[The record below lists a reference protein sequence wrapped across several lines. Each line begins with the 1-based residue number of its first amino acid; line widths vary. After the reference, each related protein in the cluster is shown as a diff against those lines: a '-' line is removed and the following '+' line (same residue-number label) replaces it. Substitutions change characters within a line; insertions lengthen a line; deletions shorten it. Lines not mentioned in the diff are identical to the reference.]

1 VATSLQTGTYVSG
14 IKRRLAIDLGIFNSN
29 QPSLTWPISQ
39 PKISAHMIGQ
49 TISRYR
55 IVEKLGGGGMG
66 VVYKAEDTELG
77 RFVALKFL
85 PDVLADDAQALERFR
100 REARAASALNHPN
113 ICTIYE
119 IGKHE
124 GRPFIAM
131 EFLEG
136 TTLRSTIAGRPLSTE
151 TILDL
156 SIEIADAVNAAHAKE
171 IIHRDIKPAN
181 IFVTKRGV
189 KILDFGLAKMAA
201 DVRQS
206 GDGGAAA
213 LPTVSEEQ
221 LTSPGAAIGT
231 IAYMSPE
238 QVRARELD
246 VRTDLFSLGVV
257 LYEMATGTLPFR
269 GESAGAIFNAIL
281 ESKPTPA
288 VRLNPDVPVKLEEVI
303 NKCLEKDR
311 NLRYQHAS
319 DIRTDLRRLKR
330 DTDPAQ
336 KPTSSAATSRTF
348 LSSRMAIPA
357 VLALVL
363 ITLVGYLYFHR
374 GPKFTD
380 KDTIVLAEFDN
391 TTGDPVFD
399 GTLRQGLSVELEQ
412 SPFLS
417 LVTDEQIHQTLG
429 LMGKTDTKLTSAI
442 AREICQRRGSTAVL
456 NGAIAQIGSQY
467 LLTVKAVNCAS
478 GEVLASTNAQARDKD
493 HVLEALGN
501 ASSEIRRRL
510 GESLP
515 SLQKYNT
522 PLDQVTT
529 SSLPALQAY
538 SQATQALLE
547 KGGTAPIPFLK
558 RAIELDPNFAIA
570 YTILGVTY
578 NNVGELSLAA
588 DNLRQGFELRER
600 TSESEKYSISGLYYS
615 LVTQETNKANE
626 VYEEWARAYPRD
638 FVPQANLGANYY
650 YLGQFDK
657 AIQFL
662 TNSLRLDLDAG
673 FSYGFLGDAYR
684 SAGKLAESKEVYERA
699 IARNL
704 EVPEIHISRYMVAFL
719 EGDASEMQKQVA
731 WATGKAGGEDQL
743 LSIQSDSEAYFGH
756 FGRAQSLSQSA
767 FDSAQKNGLHET
779 AAYWLLNAALRKV
792 EVGEY
797 ALAKENVAS
806 ALGMGSNTTLQSLA
820 AMTLARVGEN
830 SRSQAITGDIR
841 KKEPLNEML
850 NGYWIPPVHA
860 VIELNRGRT
869 QQALELLKPSS
880 GYEFGPFS
888 LHLVY
893 VRGEAYLKA
902 RNGKQAAAEFQ
913 NIIDHRAVVTN
924 DVLGA
929 LAHLQL
935 GRAYALYG
943 DTAKSKAAYQDF
955 LTLWKDADPEIP
967 ILKQAQTEYAKLQ

>member
-1 VATSLQTGTYVSG
+1 
-14 IKRRLAIDLGIFNSN
+14 
-29 QPSLTWPISQ
+29 
-39 PKISAHMIGQ
+39 MIGQ

-85 PDVLADDAQALERFR
+85 PDDLANDAQALERFR

-119 IGKHE
+119 IGKHD
-124 GRPFIAM
+124 GRSFIAM

-136 TTLRSTIAGRPLSTE
+136 TTLRSTIAGRPLATE
-151 TILDL
+151 KILDL
-156 SIEIADAVNAAHAKE
+156 SIEITDAVDAAHAKG

-189 KILDFGLAKMAA
+189 AKVLDFGLAKMTA
-201 DVRQS
+201 DLRQL

-213 LPTVSEEQ
+213 LPTVSAEQ
-221 LTSPGAAIGT
+221 LTSPGAAMGT
-231 IAYMSPE
+231 VAYMSPE

-246 VRTDLFSLGVV
+246 ARTDLFSFGVV
-257 LYEMATGTLPFR
+257 LYEMATGVLPFR

-281 ESKPTPA
+281 EGKPTPA

-319 DIRTDLRRLKR
+319 EIRTDLRRLKR
-330 DTDPAQ
+330 DTDSAQ
-336 KPTSSAATSRTF
+336 KPTASAATSRTG
-348 LSSRMAIPA
+348 LPWKVAIRA
-357 VLALVL
+357 VLVLVL
-363 ITLVGYLYFHR
+363 LTVGGYFYFHR
-374 GPKFTD
+374 RPTLTD
-380 KDTIVLAEFDN
+380 RDTIVLSEFDN

-417 LVTDEQIHQTLG
+417 LVTDEQIQQTLG
-429 LMGKTDTKLTSAI
+429 LMGKNDTKLTPAV

-467 LLTVKAVNCAS
+467 LLTVKAVNCAG
-478 GEVLASTNAQARDKD
+478 GEVLASTNAQATDKD
-493 HVLEALGN
+493 HVLGALGN

-510 GESLP
+510 GESLA
-515 SLQKYNT
+515 SLQKYNA

-538 SQATQALLE
+538 GQATKALLE

-578 NNVGELSLAA
+578 NNVGELSLATE
-588 DNLRQGFELRER
+588 NLRKGFELRKR
-600 TSESEKYSISGLYYS
+600 TSESERYSISGLYYS
-615 LVTQETNKANE
+615 LVTEETNKANE
-626 VYEEWARAYPRD
+626 VYEEWSRAYPRD

-650 YLGQFDK
+650 YLGQFEK

-662 TNSLRLDLDAG
+662 TNSLRLDPDAG
-673 FSYGFLGDAYR
+673 LSYGFLGDVYR
-684 SAGKLAESKEVYERA
+684 SAGKLAESKELYERA
-699 IARNL
+699 IARKL

-719 EGDASEMQKQVA
+719 EGDATEMQQQVA

-743 LSIQSDSEAYFGH
+743 LSIQSDSEAYAGH
-756 FGRAQSLSQSA
+756 FARAQSLSQSA

-797 ALAKENVAS
+797 ASAKENVAS

-820 AMTLARVGEN
+820 AMTLARAGESN
-830 SRSQAITGDIR
+830 RSQAITGDIR

-850 NGYWIPPVHA
+850 NGYWMPPVHA
-860 VIELNRGRT
+860 VIELNRDRA

-880 GYEFGPFS
+880 GYEFGPYS
-888 LHLVY
+888 LPLVY

-935 GRAYALYG
+935 GRAYAVYG

-967 ILKQAQTEYAKLQ
+967 ILKQAKAEYAKLQ

>member
-1 VATSLQTGTYVSG
+1 VTDTDAL
-14 IKRRLAIDLGIFNSN
+14 
-29 QPSLTWPISQ
+29 
-39 PKISAHMIGQ
+39 IGQ
-49 TISRYR
+49 TISHYR
-55 IVEKLGGGGMG
+55 VVEKLGGGGMG

-85 PDVLADDAQALERFR
+85 PDDVAKDPQVLERFR
-100 REARAASALNHPN
+100 REARAASALNHSN
-113 ICTIYE
+113 ICTIHE
-119 IGKHE
+119 IGEQGGRRFIVMEYLDGVTVKHRIG
-124 GRPFIAM
+124 GRPVEID
-131 EFLEG
+131 EV
-136 TTLRSTIAGRPLSTE
+136 LS
-151 TILDL
+151 LG
-156 SIEIADAVNAAHAKE
+156 IEIADALDAAHAAG
-171 IIHRDIKPAN
+171 IVHRDIKSGN
-181 IFVTKRGV
+181 IFVTKRGHA
-189 KILDFGLAKMAA
+189 KILDFGLAKVSRAKSAA
-201 DVRQS
+201 
-206 GDGGAAA
+206 G
-213 LPTVSEEQ
+213 SETTLATTELDSDH
-221 LTSPGAAIGT
+221 LTSPGSVVGT
-231 IAYMSPE
+231 VAYMSPE

-246 VRTDLFSLGVV
+246 ARSDLFSFGVV
-257 LYEMATGTLPFR
+257 LYEMATGALPFR
-269 GESAGAIFNAIL
+269 GESPGAIFNAIL
-281 ESKPTPA
+281 EGKPTPA
-288 VRLNPDVPVKLEEVI
+288 VRLNPDVPVRLEEVI

-319 DIRTDLRRLKR
+319 EIRTDLRRLKR
-330 DTDPAQ
+330 DTESAQ
-336 KPTSSAATSRTF
+336 KPTASAATSRTG
-348 LSSRMAIPA
+348 LAWKVAIRA

-363 ITLVGYLYFHR
+363 LTVGGYFYFHR
-374 GPKFTD
+374 RPKLTD
-380 KDTIVLAEFDN
+380 RDTIVLSEFDN

-417 LVTDEQIHQTLG
+417 VVTDEQIQQTLG
-429 LMGKTDTKLTSAI
+429 LMGKNNIKLTPTV

-467 LLTVKAVNCAS
+467 LLTVKAVNCAG
-478 GEVLASTNAQARDKD
+478 GEVLASTNAQATDKD
-493 HVLEALGN
+493 HVLGALGY
-501 ASSEIRRRL
+501 ASSEIRLRL
-510 GESLP
+510 GESLA
-515 SLQKYNT
+515 SLQKYNA

-538 SQATQALLE
+538 SQATKALLE

-578 NNVGELSLAA
+578 NNVGELSQATE
-588 DNLRQGFELRER
+588 NLRKGFELRER
-600 TSESEKYSISGLYYS
+600 TSESERYSISGLYYS
-615 LVTQETNKANE
+615 LVTEETNKANE

-650 YLGQFDK
+650 YLGQFEK

-662 TNSLRLDLDAG
+662 TNSLRLDPDAG

-684 SAGKLAESKEVYERA
+684 SAGKLAESKKVYERA
-699 IARNL
+699 IARKL

-719 EGDASEMQKQVA
+719 EGDATEMQQQVA
-731 WATGKAGGEDQL
+731 WATGKASGEDQL
-743 LSIQSDSEAYFGH
+743 LSIQSDSEAYAGH
-756 FGRAQSLSQSA
+756 FARAQSLSQSA

-779 AAYWLLNAALRKV
+779 AAYWQLNAALRKV

-797 ALAKENVAS
+797 ASAKENVAS

-820 AMTLARVGEN
+820 AMTLARIGESN
-830 SRSQAITGDIR
+830 QSQAIASDIR

-850 NGYWIPPVHA
+850 NEYWMPPVHA
-860 VIELNRGRT
+860 VIELNRDRA

-880 GYEFGPFS
+880 GYEFGPYS
-888 LHLVY
+888 LPSVY

-913 NIIDHRAVVTN
+913 DIIDHRAVVTN

-935 GRAYALYG
+935 GRAYAVYG

-955 LTLWKDADPEIP
+955 LTLWKDADPDIP
-967 ILKQAQTEYAKLQ
+967 ILKQAKAEFARLQ